1 MKSFSAAADAR
12 ILPLQKMFLPEKPA
26 SEETTME
33 RFRII
38 PGTIE
43 DRHALAILYRAVAAV
58 EGGLARIE
66 EEITEDYI
74 SNSLKK
80 SLESGVIL
88 VAREPE
94 TQQIIGEIH
103 AYALGP
109 KVFAHVLGELTIAVH
124 PAHQGKGIGKAL
136 FTELLTEISVNRPDI
151 LRVEL
156 IARESNQRAIELYQ
170 KLGFRIEGRLVGRI
184 RSVDGGF
191 EADVPMAWHRN
202 SL

>member
-1 MKSFSAAADAR
+1 MR
-12 ILPLQKMFLPEKPA
+12 GILPLQTRPPPGKPT
-26 SEETTME
+26 SEETTVE
-33 RFRII
+33 SFKIT

-43 DRHALAILYRAVAAV
+43 DRHALATLYRTVAAV
-58 EGGLARIE
+58 EGGLARAE
-66 EEITEDYI
+66 VEITEDYI
-74 SNSLKK
+74 GNFLEK

-109 KVFAHVLGELTIAVH
+109 KVFAHVLGELTVAVH

-136 FTELLTEISVNRPDI
+136 FTELLTEISRHRPDI
-151 LRVEL
+151 SRVEL

-184 RSVDGGF
+184 RSVDGGL
-191 EADVPMAWHRN
+191 ESDLPMAWHRN
-202 SL
+202 SF